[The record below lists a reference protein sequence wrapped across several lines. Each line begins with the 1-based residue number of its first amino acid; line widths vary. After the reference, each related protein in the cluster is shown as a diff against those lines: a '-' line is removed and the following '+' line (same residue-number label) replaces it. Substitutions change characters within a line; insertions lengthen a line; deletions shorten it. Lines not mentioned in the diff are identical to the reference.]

1 MRVTV
6 KALEAY
12 LQDTG
17 TPYVAVD
24 EAKRALFAGVS
35 LKSFDFVIYMADSE
49 NLLVTCK
56 PFTCGEC
63 HEIRDNMVRWQE
75 VFGQGFRAAEARMK
89 AGEIVFVDLDGK
101 EIRLPKPL
109 AAAPVVGVEIDCNCG
124 LRMSDGSEIPH
135 KDCPACG
142 GTGKRRVAE
151 ADNHVADTGKMVAG
165 QQGLL
170 FSPVEVYLTGG

>member
-17 TPYVAVD
+17 TPYVSVD
-24 EAKRALFAGVS
+24 EAKRALFAGAS

-56 PFTCGEC
+56 PFTCGEY
-63 HEIRDNMVRWQE
+63 HEIRDNLVRWQE
-75 VFGQGFRAAEARMK
+75 VFGQGFRAAEARMR
-89 AGEIVFVDLDGK
+89 AGEIVIVDLDGR
-101 EIRLPKPL
+101 EIRLPG
-109 AAAPVVGVEIDCNCG
+109 AAPMPAPSTALAPPKTGVAPILDSAKAVSSPAPSPVG
-124 LRMSDGSEIPH
+124 
-135 KDCPACG
+135 
-142 GTGKRRVAE
+142 
-151 ADNHVADTGKMVAG
+151 HVADTGKMVAG